1 MPRCCRLLVTLVIG
15 LVLSL
20 AYPLG
25 GVPAASAQD
34 SGQRFNFFG
43 RGFADDNW
51 DGNRRNRQRAQQQ
64 QQRPQQQQQ
73 QQRRTIFTPFGFG
86 QPQAYRQGG
95 WFQNQNRGWRRQE
108 RQSGT
113 LWGSDDPRRVRPQRP
128 RRLWWFETPQ
138 VREVVEEDTSGPDD
152 GEGEIAE
159 IYTYRPEPL
168 VQLTDPKV
176 GATHPPKLDDP
187 MAQSLWQRLRDGTS
201 GARATAAQRKAVLAF
216 YEARGFTPIW
226 VNRNAVEQRVDKLR
240 HYFTV
245 AGREGLDPKD
255 YTVAAD
261 VGHLDQLTESEKVR
275 TLTRYDI
282 QLTVAALRY
291 AQHASGGRILP
302 NRLSGYHDLNP
313 PTVSGE
319 TALAALAA
327 SPALERYLAS
337 LHPVHPA
344 YAAFRRALA
353 MQGAGSEEAELPPIG
368 SGPTIREGQHDDR
381 VPLIRKRLARLGFL
395 TLPGDDALNDS
406 GVEVSPLV
414 AGEQPSDASSEDG
427 AVSAT
432 GPAEEPADPDSPSF
446 GPTDGA
452 TGAAA
457 DDMASDP
464 DATLFSAVDA
474 EALRGFQ
481 EQSGLRADG
490 ILGNATIA
498 RINDTGEQKQV
509 QRILYSMERLRWMPR
524 DFGARHVLVN
534 QAAFELQVVD
544 HNRSIWQ
551 TRVIVG
557 KPNTQTAV
565 FSDVMET
572 VEFNPYWG
580 VPQSIIIK
588 EMLPRLRRD
597 PSYLDRLGYEV
608 RDGRGREIS
617 SSYVDWWRYGN
628 KVPLSVRQPP
638 GADNAL
644 GAVKFLFPNSHAIY
658 MHDTPTRSLFEK
670 KVRAFSH
677 GCVRVQNPRELA
689 ELVLGWD
696 TERVEEAI
704 YRGENQAVKLSRKLP
719 VHLAYF
725 TAWPDESGRII
736 MYPDIYGRDAQLEKA
751 LGEGAVA
758 LR

>member
-1 MPRCCRLLVTLVIG
+1 MG
-15 LVLSL
+15 FVLALSF
-20 AYPLG
+20 PLF
-25 GVPAASAQD
+25 GVAPASAQD

-43 RGFADDNW
+43 RGFGDDNW
-51 DGNRRNRQRAQQQ
+51 DGNRRNRQRTQ
-64 QQRPQQQQQ
+64 QQRPQQ
-73 QQRRTIFTPFGFG
+73 QQRRTIFTPWGFG
-86 QPQAYRQGG
+86 QPQYNRQPQAYGQGG
-95 WFQNQNRGWRRQE
+95 WFQNQNRNARRQA
-108 RQSGT
+108 GT
-113 LWGSDDPRRVRPQRP
+113 LWGSDQPGRVRQRP

-152 GEGEIAE
+152 GEGETAE
-159 IYTYRPEPL
+159 VYTYRPEPL
-168 VQLTDPKV
+168 VQITDPKV
-176 GATHPPKLDDP
+176 GAAHPPRLDDP

-201 GARATAAQRKAVLAF
+201 GARATAAQRKSVLAF

-226 VNRNAVEQRVDKLR
+226 VNRNGVEQRVGKLR
-240 HYFTV
+240 HYFT
-245 AGREGLDPKD
+245 AAAREGLDPKD

-275 TLTRYDI
+275 ALTRYDI

-291 AQHASGGRILP
+291 AQHASGGRIIP

-313 PTVSGE
+313 PTVAGE

-327 SPALERYLAS
+327 SPTPERYLAS

-353 MQGAGSEEAELPPIG
+353 MQGAGSEEAELPPVG
-368 SGPTIREGQHDDR
+368 TGPTLREGQRDDR

-395 TLPGDDALNDS
+395 TLPDNGALDDD
-406 GVEVSPLV
+406 GVEVSPLG
-414 AGEQPSDASSEDG
+414 AGEQPADDPSADD

-432 GPAEEPADPDSPSF
+432 SPAGPDSPSF
-446 GPTDGA
+446 GTTEGA
-452 TGAAA
+452 TAAA
-457 DDMASDP
+457 PADELAGDP
-464 DATLFSAVDA
+464 EATLFSEADA

-481 EQSGLRADG
+481 EQAGLRADG
-490 ILGNATIA
+490 ILGNATVA
-498 RINDTGEQKQV
+498 RLNDTGEQKQV

-524 DFGARHVLVN
+524 DFGSRYVLVN

-544 HNRSIWQ
+544 NDRTIWQ

-617 SSYVDWWRYGN
+617 SSYVDWWRYST

-638 GADNAL
+638 GDDNAL
-644 GAVKFLFPNSHAIY
+644 GVVKFLFPNSHAIY
-658 MHDTPTRSLFEK
+658 MHDTPSRSLFEK

-677 GCVRVQNPRELA
+677 GCVRVQNPREFA

-696 TERVEEAI
+696 SDRVEEAI

-736 MYPDIYGRDAQLEKA
+736 MYPDVYGRDAQLEKA